1 MRKCYT
7 QTQIP
12 HRSAYIESSR
22 ESGQEGASNPHTQPP
37 STQLR
42 ATMLSLQYQESIKAE
57 ETELSEAEVKRKT
70 YSPTKSIKTQEN
82 IIWNIYNITCKGRKA
97 QLTNAAQ
104 IHTLEM
110 MKMMGQINTPPD
122 NYTKL
127 YLCVLLSLAQE
138 YSEWKASSWLATPIK
153 VPSPI
158 TPWKASPPKHP
169 SNPQGT
175 TPGRE
180 HHPMKQEEITPPC
193 GFGR

>member
-1 MRKCYT
+1 
-7 QTQIP
+7 
-12 HRSAYIESSR
+12 
-22 ESGQEGASNPHTQPP
+22 
-37 STQLR
+37 
-42 ATMLSLQYQESIKAE
+42 
-57 ETELSEAEVKRKT
+57 
-70 YSPTKSIKTQEN
+70 
-82 IIWNIYNITCKGRKA
+82 
-97 QLTNAAQ
+97 
-104 IHTLEM
+104 
-110 MKMMGQINTPPD
+110 MGQINTPPD

-180 HHPMKQEEITPPC
+180 HHPTKQEEIIPPVDLADSAVRQVMHPGNLGKWTTPTTDNGMHHGMCNILMQCMPKIHHINYKLWSKRSRTNNHLR
-193 GFGR
+193 GHATPLRPKPHHPQLDPLAYIYFTSGMTEYPTKGYVTAKWLN